1 VTGHVFIY
9 EGLYLVVERNFE
21 KGKSNFKV
29 VRDKLRRDD
38 EQELGSMVFQSHK
51 NRTLPKNYPIMS
63 SEEKNVFLFNDV
75 DSNTQPMDYDYILS
89 S

>member
-1 VTGHVFIY
+1 MTGHVFIY
-9 EGLYLVVERNFE
+9 EGLYLVVERSYE

-29 VRDKLRRDD
+29 VRYKLRRDD

-63 SEEKNVFLFNDV
+63 SE
-75 DSNTQPMDYDYILS
+75 
-89 S
+89 